1 MCHFNPLFRVCNI
14 DLLSLIYMEVWS
26 GGGSFLKNFQEGGE
40 GNSKIL
46 VIFHVVFV
54 ATELHP
60 DILFFQHFLT
70 WQHYEN

>member
-26 GGGSFLKNFQEGGE
+26 GGGSFLQNFQKGGE
-40 GNSKIL
+40 VNSKIL

-70 WQHYEN
+70 WQHEN